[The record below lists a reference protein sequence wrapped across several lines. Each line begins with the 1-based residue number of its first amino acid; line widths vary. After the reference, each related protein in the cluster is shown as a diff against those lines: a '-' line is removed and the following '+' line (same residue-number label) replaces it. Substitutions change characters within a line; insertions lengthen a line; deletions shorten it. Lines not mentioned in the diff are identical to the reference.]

1 MALNQVA
8 YPETSFYKTS
18 MIMSQHRLRFSPTFR
33 NHALQICTTPIAVAG
48 LVAITFPTPPAA
60 AYTDFQI
67 CAAQLVSYASVP
79 AEKASVAC
87 ANALKP
93 ADYSRC
99 VVTMSLRTP
108 AITNDALAAC
118 TRVRRPI
125 DLSTCVVDITN
136 RSRDSQVP
144 SVLEYCRR
152 SLQPIRFSECVNSL
166 TREVDSATSKA
177 LDTCIAAEDYPR
189 QLFPNFAPP
198 PSSQPTLP
206 TVPNV
211 MPSLTPVAPVPVTPV
226 KPATPVKP

>member
-1 MALNQVA
+1 
-8 YPETSFYKTS
+8 
-18 MIMSQHRLRFSPTFR
+18 MSQHRLRFSATFR
-33 NHALQICTTPIAVAG
+33 NHALQICTTPLAIAG
-48 LVAITFPTPPAA
+48 LVAIASPTPPAV

-67 CAAQLVSYASVP
+67 CAAQLVRFASVAP
-79 AEKASVAC
+79 ERASVAC
-87 ANALKP
+87 ANALSP

-99 VVTMSLRTP
+99 VVTISLQTP
-108 AITNDALAAC
+108 AIKDEAITAC

-125 DLSTCVVDITN
+125 ELSTCVVDITN

-152 SLQPIRFSECVNSL
+152 SLQPIRFSECVSGL
-166 TREVDSATSKA
+166 TREVDFATSKA

-211 MPSLTPVAPVPVTPV
+211 LPSLTPVAPVPLTPV
-226 KPATPVKP
+226 KPATPIKP

>member
-1 MALNQVA
+1 
-8 YPETSFYKTS
+8 
-18 MIMSQHRLRFSPTFR
+18 MSRHRLGSPTFK
-33 NHALQICTTPIAVAG
+33 NHTLQIVASPLAVAG
-48 LVAITFPTPPAA
+48 LVAIALPTPPAV

-67 CAAQLVSYASVP
+67 CAAQLVRFASVAP
-79 AEKASVAC
+79 ERASVAC
-87 ANALKP
+87 ANALSP

-108 AITNDALAAC
+108 AITNDAITAC
-118 TRVRRPI
+118 TRVRRPV

-152 SLQPIRFSECVNSL
+152 SLQPTRFSECVTGL
-166 TREVDSATSKA
+166 TREVDFATSKA

-189 QLFPNFAPP
+189 QLFPNFVPP

-206 TVPNV
+206 TVPSV
-211 MPSLTPVAPVPVTPV
+211 LPGITPAPLTPVKPVTPV
-226 KPATPVKP
+226 KP

>member
-18 MIMSQHRLRFSPTFR
+18 MIMSQHRLRFSSNFR
-33 NHALQICTTPIAVAG
+33 NHTLQICTTPLAIVG
-48 LVAITFPTPPAA
+48 LVAIAIPTPPAV
-60 AYTDFQI
+60 AYTPFQI
-67 CAAQLVSYASVP
+67 CAAQLVRYASVTP
-79 AEKASVAC
+79 ERATVAC
-87 ANALKP
+87 ANALSP

-108 AITNDALAAC
+108 AITNDALTAC

-125 DLSTCVVDITN
+125 ELSTCVVDITN

-144 SVLEYCRR
+144 TVLDYCRR
-152 SLQPIRFSECVNSL
+152 SLQPLRFSECVSGL
-166 TREVDSATSKA
+166 SREVDFATPKT
-177 LDTCIAAEDYPR
+177 LDTCIAAEDYPS

-211 MPSLTPVAPVPVTPV
+211 LPGLTPAPVTPVTPV
-226 KPATPVKP
+226 KP